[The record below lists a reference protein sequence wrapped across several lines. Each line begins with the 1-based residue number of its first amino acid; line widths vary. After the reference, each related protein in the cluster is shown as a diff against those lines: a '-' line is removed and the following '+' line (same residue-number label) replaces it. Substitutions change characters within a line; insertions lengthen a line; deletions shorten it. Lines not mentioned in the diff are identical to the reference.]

1 MREHSYS
8 RYVCEQTYCIRA
20 QHEYTRVEKMFEILI
35 SNLQIIAP
43 TVWGGFALY
52 GAWYFTRAKRL
63 SPLTKTE
70 AKQLWTIH
78 KQDSG
83 CKAQKWRQVKRGKLT
98 VGFEC
103 ECGYKHVQKRP
114 LVTHA
119 PTSLETPEV
128 SPFDRLHTT
137 HKTA

>member
-1 MREHSYS
+1 
-8 RYVCEQTYCIRA
+8 
-20 QHEYTRVEKMFEILI
+20 MFEILT
-35 SNLQIIAP
+35 SNLQIIVP

-70 AKQLWTIH
+70 AKQLWIIH
-78 KQDSG
+78 RQDAG
-83 CKAQKWRQVKRGKLT
+83 CKGQKWRLVKRGKLT
-98 VGFEC
+98 VGFKC
-103 ECGYKHVQKRP
+103 ECGYTHIQKRP

-119 PTSLETPEV
+119 PTSLETPQV